1 MGHKKNGTVD
11 MKYYESKE
19 ILDRIE
25 PIRAAIAQALTLSP
39 DKVPIFFS
47 FLLSFFFFFFFFFF
61 FWKVDIGMGS
71 HTRFGVSV
79 SDGDMWINRPLLA
92 VNWRTWLG
100 HCSNSRRISLD

>member
-1 MGHKKNGTVD
+1 MGYKKNGTVD

-47 FLLSFFFFFFFFFF
+47 FLLSFFFFFFLFFFF
-61 FWKVDIGMGS
+61 LFFLESRYWNGISHKV
-71 HTRFGVSV
+71 RCLCV
-79 SDGDMWINRPLLA
+79 
-92 VNWRTWLG
+92 
-100 HCSNSRRISLD
+100 